1 MKKNKYE
8 ASVSIKNRK
17 VSFNFEILDKYT
29 AGMVLRGTEIKSIRM
44 SKATLNESFCYI
56 DQGEIFV
63 KNLQINEYSHGTSAN
78 HAPTRVRKLLLS
90 KKEISKIDNALKD
103 KSLTIVVRSLWLSKK
118 GWAKLDIAVAK
129 GKKNHDKRES
139 LKKKDAQR
147 ELSRK
152 EY

>member
-1 MKKNKYE
+1 MKKSKFE

-17 VSFNFEILDKYT
+17 VSHNYEILDKYT
-29 AGMVLRGTEIKSIRM
+29 AGMVLQGTEIKSIRL
-44 SKATLNESFCYI
+44 SKATLGESYCYI
-56 DQGEIFV
+56 DRGEIFV

-78 HAPTRVRKLLLS
+78 HVPTRVRKLLLS
-90 KKEISKIDNALKD
+90 KNEIRKIENALKD
-103 KSLTIVVRSLWLSKK
+103 KSLTIVVRSLWMTKK

-129 GKKNHDKRES
+129 GKKLHDKRET